1 MPSLGLAEIIVI
13 GILALIV
20 IGPERLPHA
29 TRQLGRLY
37 GMFRRQ
43 ADELRRA
50 LVLEADRMDEEDR
63 LRDLAQKRRQAE
75 QRARQEADKVSA
87 DTVPQ
92 TTPAPEVQP
101 PSEEE
106 ESGPDVETEGPHP
119 DAEIIPPGFN
129 EAEWDELPDHIK
141 AIVRQRAAGEDR
153 GSSEAS

>member
-1 MPSLGLAEIIVI
+1 MPSLGFAEIIII

-29 TRQLGRLY
+29 TRQLGKLY

-63 LRDLAQKRRQAE
+63 LRDLSVKRKQAE
-75 QRARQEADKVSA
+75 SRARAEANAVSE

-92 TTPAPEVQP
+92 TTPPPEVHSPQAEDGVAP
-101 PSEEE
+101 PGGEVVPENPPHE
-106 ESGPDVETEGPHP
+106 DPDH
-119 DAEIIPPGFN
+119 IPPGFS
-129 EAEWDELPDHIK
+129 EPEWDELPDHIK
-141 AIVRQRAAGEDR
+141 AIVRERSAGNV
-153 GSSEAS
+153 GPS